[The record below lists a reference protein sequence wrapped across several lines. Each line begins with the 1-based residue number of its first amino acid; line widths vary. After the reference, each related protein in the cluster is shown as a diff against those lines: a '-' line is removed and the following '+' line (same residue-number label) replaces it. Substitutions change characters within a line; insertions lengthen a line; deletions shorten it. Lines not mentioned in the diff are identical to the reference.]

1 MILTSQGW
9 FTIQTISWTC
19 SHVLHCH
26 YQMGW
31 NHCVKSFFLHCFQ
44 AGLSSVESQSA
55 PSHKN
60 TQGSIQ
66 PRKKPHSSMH
76 LFYHIIKC
84 ARWVTLQN
92 LPKLWNG
99 NLFSKGKRF
108 QVISKHP
115 LTLFPPRALELAS
128 VTFNGGSQQ
137 GPVRHRKWKFSCNI
151 SREERNNAIQT
162 KNKRIRMES

>member
-1 MILTSQGW
+1 
-9 FTIQTISWTC
+9 
-19 SHVLHCH
+19 
-26 YQMGW
+26 
-31 NHCVKSFFLHCFQ
+31 VKSFFLNCFQ

-60 TQGSIQ
+60 TRGTKH
-66 PRKKPHSSMH
+66 PRKKPHSLMH
-76 LFYHIIKC
+76 LFHHIIKH

-128 VTFNGGSQQ
+128 VIFNSGSQ
-137 GPVRHRKWKFSCNI
+137 
-151 SREERNNAIQT
+151 
-162 KNKRIRMES
+162 